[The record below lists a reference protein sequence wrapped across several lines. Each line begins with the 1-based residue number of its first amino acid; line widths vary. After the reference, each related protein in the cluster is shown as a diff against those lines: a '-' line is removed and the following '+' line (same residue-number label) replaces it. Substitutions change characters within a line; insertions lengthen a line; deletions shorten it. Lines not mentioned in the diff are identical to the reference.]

1 MLFRKMLRDLKGN
14 LTQFVSIFLMIFM
27 GIFIFTGMNAVG
39 QGMDQS
45 SKKFYKETNIADAYL
60 YGMDFTKEEA
70 LQLEQEDKVTKVER
84 RCQVNAMLEND
95 AQKTIQLNIV
105 ESNQISANHL
115 VEGEEFNSN
124 ISGIWLDSSFAR
136 ANDKK
141 VGDSFSIVVQGQIIT
156 EVVKGLIMNPE
167 YLYALKDENEVIPNH
182 DSYGYAFLSAQG
194 LSQDLEVHFNQL
206 LIETKANKTQL
217 EAITTDLFNTKY
229 AVLVMQADQPSVKMF
244 RNEVNQMK
252 AMQAIFPVVFL
263 MIAILTTL
271 TTMTRITVKQRT
283 QIGSLKA
290 LGFSNGKILRHYM
303 SYGVLIGTAGG
314 ILGLITGP
322 IMLSSLMFG
331 FQKGFYTMPE
341 WKSKMEPIVF
351 LTVIICIVCCG
362 LSGYMACHKELSG
375 TTAQILRPKAPKISK
390 HTKLEKSR
398 WWNSMRFDFQ
408 WNVRDLLRNKLRS
421 TITVLGI
428 IGCMSLIICAFGLR
442 DTIQEI
448 TYMSYKKLNTYD
460 TKVNLSESIASDEL
474 SELRDHKELQF
485 IQETA
490 VEIEIDGEKQ
500 TTLLTVIGDGDY
512 IKQKD
517 MEDNYIDL
525 PKNGVVI
532 TNKIAKQKG
541 LMIGDELKWRIY
553 GTTVWITSEIEEVI
567 RSPISQGIFASE
579 TAYNKMNQLMKPTAF
594 VMKDSMVTADNNV
607 KNTTDTFAPEQYGSV
622 QSKEDLLET
631 MDTMMETMNVMII
644 VLIIAAVI
652 LGIVV
657 LYNLG
662 VLSFHERVREL
673 TTLKVIG
680 FQYRRLG
687 KLLQMQNIWLTLA
700 GTLLGVPG
708 GYLLL
713 AYMLM
718 YMGDSFDMT
727 AKVSI
732 LSYCISVLGTLFLSV
747 LVNWFLSRKLQTIDM
762 VSALKS
768 VE

>member
-45 SKKFYKETNIADAYL
+45 SKKFYKETNIADAFL
-60 YGMDFTKEEA
+60 YGMNFTKEEA
-70 LQLEQEDKVTKVER
+70 LQLQQEDKVTKVER
-84 RCQVNAMLEND
+84 RFQVNATLEND
-95 AQKTIQLNIV
+95 SKKTIQLNIV
-105 ESNQISANHL
+105 ESNLISANHL
-115 VEGEEFNSN
+115 IEGEEFDGDK
-124 ISGIWLDSSFAR
+124 SGIWLDSSFAR

-141 VGDSFSIVVQGQIIT
+141 VGDSLTIDVQGQIVTSVI
-156 EVVKGLIMNPE
+156 KGLIMNPE
-167 YLYALKDENEVIPNH
+167 YLYALKDENEVIPDHNN
-182 DSYGYAFLSAQG
+182 YGYAFLSVKG

-206 LIETKANKTQL
+206 LIESEASKTQL
-217 EAITTDLFNTKY
+217 EAMTTDLFKTKY
-229 AVLVMQADQPSVKMF
+229 TVLVMQSDLPSVKMF

-271 TTMTRITVKQRT
+271 TTMTRITVNQRT

-290 LGFSNGKILRHYM
+290 LGFSDGKILRHYM
-303 SYGVLIGTAGG
+303 SYGALIGTVGG

-322 IMLSSLMFG
+322 IMLTSLMFG

-341 WKSKMEPIVF
+341 WKSGIEPVVF
-351 LTVIICIVCCG
+351 LVVIICIVFCG
-362 LSGYMACHKELSG
+362 LSGYIACRKELRG
-375 TTAQILRPKAPKISK
+375 TTAQIFRPRAPKVSK
-390 HTKLEKSR
+390 HTRLEKSK
-398 WWNSMRFDFQ
+398 WWNGMRFDFQ

-421 TITVLGI
+421 AITVLGI
-428 IGCMSLIICAFGLR
+428 IGCMSLIVCAFGLR
-442 DTIQEI
+442 DTIHEI
-448 TYMSYKKLNTYD
+448 TNMSYMELNTYD
-460 TKVNLSESIASDEL
+460 TKVSLSESETYDKL
-474 SELRDHKELQF
+474 SELRDHEELQF

-490 VEIEIDGEKQ
+490 IEIEVDGGKQ

-517 MEDNYIDL
+517 MDNNFIDL

-532 TNKIAKQKG
+532 TNKIAERNS
-541 LMIGDELKWRIY
+541 LIIGDELRWRIY
-553 GTTVWITSEIEEVI
+553 GTNVWITSEITEVI
-567 RSPISQGIFASE
+567 RNPIGQGVFVSE
-579 TAYNKMNQLMKPTAF
+579 AAYKGMNQLMKPNAF
-594 VMKDSMVTADNNV
+594 VMNASTKAFS
-607 KNTTDTFAPEQYGSV
+607 PEQYGSV
-622 QSKEDLLET
+622 QSKDDLLET
-631 MDTMMETMNVMII
+631 MDTMLETMNVMIL

-662 VLSFHERVREL
+662 VLSFHEREREL
-673 TTLKVIG
+673 TTLKVLG
-680 FQYRRLG
+680 FQYRMLR
-687 KLLQMQNIWLTLA
+687 KLLQMQNIWLTLVGA
-700 GTLLGVPG
+700 FFGVPG

-713 AYMLM
+713 AYMLKF
-718 YMGDSFDMT
+718 MGDSFDMT
-727 AKVSI
+727 AKISI
-732 LSYCISVLGTLFLSV
+732 LSYSVSILGTLLLSV